1 MMMGKL
7 NRLSVALY
15 AQMLMLGLTLKEDL
29 RSLKDDERGLSGI
42 VVAVL
47 LILVAVLAVILL
59 WGQLKGWLGTMW
71 GNITNKAN
79 EIN

>member
-15 AQMLMLGLTLKEDL
+15 AQLRLRGKPLKEAL